1 MNQLLPLNLKEQI
14 KSNLDFHCES
24 TCFLFNNPNKD
35 FDCDTL
41 TKDESE
47 VPLAVIIKIIL
58 MHKVS
63 KEIMMSMSIH
73 TN

>member
-1 MNQLLPLNLKEQI
+1 MPSLC
-14 KSNLDFHCES
+14 H
-24 TCFLFNNPNKD
+24 PNKD

-63 KEIMMSMSIH
+63 KEIMMLMSIH